1 MTDET
6 RRILDLLAQQKITVD
21 EADQLLQAA
30 KAERSAPEPAA
41 PADEQP
47 PRARYLRVEIHRAAD
62 QWRRERQVNIRV
74 PLSMVRG
81 GMKLGALIP
90 GTGDRIA
97 EHLRARGLDL
107 DWSRLDQAQLDAV
120 LKDLGELTLDV
131 DDGRAQVRIT
141 AE

>member
-6 RRILDLLAQQKITVD
+6 HRILDLLAQQKISVD

-30 KAERSAPEPAA
+30 RAERKAAEPAA
-41 PADEQP
+41 TGADQP
-47 PRARYLRVEIHRAAD
+47 PPARFLRVEIRRAAD
-62 QWRRERQVNIRV
+62 EWRRERQVNIRV

-81 GMKLGALIP
+81 GMRLGALIP
-90 GTGDRIA
+90 GTGDRIT
-97 EHLRARGLDL
+97 ELLRARGVDL
-107 DWSRLDQAQLDAV
+107 DWSKLDQAQLDAV

-131 DDGRAQVRIT
+131 DDGRAQIRIT